1 MKKKE
6 VREIIEEVMF
16 PFLQAEFGMSRVREG
31 SNHIF
36 AKLDV
41 GADCA
46 SPVLLI
52 LVTGSEF
59 GYGISPILSMSS
71 KAVDRPGNVQSKKTH
86 SLVYAVYERMR
97 GKDTRY
103 TFECTTEEELR
114 AYLDDLMTFLKTDGR
129 KFWER
134 FSTLASIERYLN
146 ADPSTPVEYGFRGNS
161 RAKDGITLAKMMGRT
176 DLDELEAGYLRL
188 FEHPHYKGELPPS
201 AITEFLEYSKWLR
214 ERG

>member
-41 GADCA
+41 DADCA

-71 KAVDRPGNVQSKKTH
+71 KAVDRPGNVRSKKRH
-86 SLVYAVYERMR
+86 DLLNGIYERMR

-103 TFECTTEEELR
+103 TFSCTTEEELR

-134 FSTLASIERYLN
+134 FSTLASIESYLN
-146 ADPSTPVEYGFRGNS
+146 ADPSIPVEYGFVGTS
-161 RAKDGITLAKMMGRT
+161 GAKDGVTLAKMMGRPN
-176 DLDELEAGYLRL
+176 LEELETAYLKL
-188 FEHPHYKGELPPS
+188 FEHPPRKGLVPPNAIKELQ
-201 AITEFLEYSKWLR
+201 EFSKQLR